1 MRSVLRLVTPP
12 ADRAVSLNE
21 ARRHLRIED
30 TDQDDL
36 IAAYIEAAEQS
47 LSYIGRALKPAT
59 YALDIYGIGSRYIDL
74 LDIYG
79 IGSRYINLPMPPL
92 RAISSVSTVGS
103 TGTLSV
109 LDPSAYS
116 VMTAAGGQTL
126 VVLASTPAFTYGS
139 IWATIQYTA
148 GYDVVP
154 SALRAAILLIVG
166 TLYENRSGA
175 SPVSMTKLPYG
186 IDSLVG
192 PFRELTM

>member
-1 MRSVLRLVTPP
+1 MRSVLRLVTPAP
-12 ADRAVSLNE
+12 ATDRAVSLNE

-59 YALDIYGIGSRYIDL
+59 YALDIYGIGR
-74 LDIYG
+74 
-79 IGSRYINLPMPPL
+79 RCINLPMPPL
-92 RAISSVSTVGS
+92 RAISSVSTVGTS
-103 TGTLSV
+103 GTMSV
-109 LDPSAYS
+109 LDPSAYT
-116 VMTAAGGQTL
+116 VITASGGQTL
-126 VVLASTPAFTYGS
+126 VMLANPPTFTSGS
-139 IWATIQYTA
+139 ICATVQYTA

-154 SALRAAILLIVG
+154 SALRAAILLILG
-166 TLYENRSGA
+166 MLYENRSGA
-175 SPVSMTKLPYG
+175 SPVPMTKLPYG

>member
-12 ADRAVSLNE
+12 TERAVGLNE
-21 ARRHLRIED
+21 ARRHMRIED
-30 TDQDDL
+30 TDSGRSDCSHVSRRRNSRY
-36 IAAYIEAAEQS
+36 AYV
-47 LSYIGRALKPAT
+47 GRALKSAS
-59 YALDIYGIGSRYIDL
+59 YALDIYGIGSRYID
-74 LDIYG
+74 
-79 IGSRYINLPMPPL
+79 LPMPPL

-103 TGTLSV
+103 AGALSV
-109 LDPSAYS
+109 LDPSAYT

-126 VVLASTPAFTYGS
+126 VTLTSPPTFTSGS

-148 GYDVVP
+148 GYDIVP

-175 SPVSMTKLPYG
+175 SPIPMTKLPYG
-186 IDSLVG
+186 VDPLVG

>member
-1 MRSVLRLVTPP
+1 MRNVLRLVTPP
-12 ADRAVSLNE
+12 TDRAVSLNE

-59 YALDIYGIGSRYIDL
+59 YALDVYGIGSRYID
-74 LDIYG
+74 
-79 IGSRYINLPMPPL
+79 LPMPPL

-103 TGTLSV
+103 AGTLSV
-109 LDPSAYS
+109 LDPSAYT

-126 VVLASTPAFTYGS
+126 VTLASPPTFTSGS
-139 IWATIQYTA
+139 IWATVQYTA
-148 GYDVVP
+148 GYDIVP

-166 TLYENRSGA
+166 TLFENRSGA
-175 SPVSMTKLPYG
+175 SPVPMTKLPYG
-186 IDSLVG
+186 VDPLVG

>member
-12 ADRAVSLNE
+12 TDRAVSLNE

-36 IAAYIEAAEQS
+36 IVAYIEAAEQS

-59 YALDIYGIGSRYIDL
+59 YALDIYGIGRRHIE
-74 LDIYG
+74 
-79 IGSRYINLPMPPL
+79 LPMPPI

-103 TGTLSV
+103 AGTLAV
-109 LDPSAYS
+109 LDSSAYT
-116 VMTAAGGQTL
+116 VIPYIGGKI
-126 VVLASTPAFTYGS
+126 VIDFGSSPPAFTSGS

-154 SALRAAILLIVG
+154 SALRAAILLIVS
-166 TLYENRSGA
+166 TLYENHSGA
-175 SPVSMTKLPYG
+175 SPVPMTKLPYG

>member
-12 ADRAVSLNE
+12 TDRAVSLNE

-47 LSYIGRALKPAT
+47 LSYIGRALKSAT
-59 YALDIYGIGSRYIDL
+59 YALDIYGIGCRYID
-74 LDIYG
+74 
-79 IGSRYINLPMPPL
+79 LPMPPL
-92 RAISSVSTVGS
+92 RTISSVSTVGS
-103 TGTLSV
+103 SGTLSV
-109 LDPSAYS
+109 LDPSAYT
-116 VMTAAGGQTL
+116 VITASGGQTS
-126 VVLASTPAFTYGS
+126 VMLANPPTFTS
-139 IWATIQYTA
+139 SSNWATVQYTA

-154 SALRAAILLIVG
+154 SGLRAAILLIAG

-175 SPVSMTKLPYG
+175 SPVPMTKLPYG